1 MAADE
6 EDLSKGSDIN
16 ADVLFDVHDQTVVES
31 LLKLFKQIEYIKNEL
46 ENTIDC
52 VGDMI
57 VLVDGGGLVRRCN
70 RTFKNFIGKQYDAI
84 IGNEWEELFFGEKR
98 GIDLSIGQRNEVFHP
113 GSGRWFVVTSYAFDG
128 GKNYGPA
135 GRAVTI
141 YDSTELKK
149 ITGELE
155 RKNRELEKGYMD
167 LKSAHSQIIQQEK
180 MASIGQ
186 LAAGV
191 AHEINN
197 PIGFI
202 LSNLGTLDKYLSRI
216 IEFMD
221 FQTGVIESFGAGSLT
236 GIQEKK
242 RQLKLDIIVPDTRA
256 LIKESTEGADR
267 VKSIV
272 RDLKSFSRV
281 DDEGIAR
288 ADINAGLESTINIV
302 WNEIKYKATLKKE
315 YGDVPLTKCNLG
327 QLNQVFLNLLVN
339 AAHSIEKKGEIGV
352 KTWHEN
358 GSVCVSISDTG
369 CGIAAENLGRIF
381 EPFFTTK
388 EAGSGT
394 GLGLSIAYDIV
405 KKHNG
410 EITVASETGKG
421 TTFTVRVPVVE

>member
-1 MAADE
+1 MAAKQE
-6 EDLSKGSDIN
+6 GLNRGGNVNSEI
-16 ADVLFDVHDQTVVES
+16 LFDVHDKTVVEG
-31 LLKLFKQIEYIKNEL
+31 LLKLFKQIEFIKNEL

-57 VLVDGGGLVRRCN
+57 VLIDGKGLVRRCN
-70 RTFKNFIGKQYDAI
+70 RTFKDFTDRPYDAI
-84 IGNEWEELFFGEKR
+84 IGNDWEELFFGEKR
-98 GIDLSIGQRNEVFHP
+98 GIDLSTGQRNEVFHP
-113 GSGRWFVVTSYAFDG
+113 GNGRWFLVTSYPFDG

-155 RKNRELEKGYMD
+155 RKNRELEKGYLD

-202 LSNLGTLDKYLSRI
+202 LSNLGTLDKYLSRL
-216 IEFMD
+216 IEFID
-221 FQTGVIESFGAGSLT
+221 FQAGVIGAFEAADLRGLD
-236 GIQEKK
+236 EKR
-242 RQLKLDIIVPDTRA
+242 RQLKLDLIIPDTRA
-256 LIKESTEGADR
+256 LIRESAEGAQR
-267 VKSIV
+267 VKNIV

-281 DDEGIAR
+281 DDEGISR

-302 WNEIKYKATLKKE
+302 WNEIKYKATLKKQ
-315 YGDVPLTKCNLG
+315 YGEIPLTKCNLG
-327 QLNQVFLNLLVN
+327 QLNQVFLNVLVN
-339 AAHSIEKKGEIGV
+339 AAHSIEKQGEISV
-352 KTWHEN
+352 KTWQEN
-358 GSVCVSISDTG
+358 GSICVAISDTG
-369 CGIAAENLGRIF
+369 CGIHNDNLGRIF

-388 EAGSGT
+388 EAGKGT

-410 EITVASETGKG
+410 EISVASEIGKG
-421 TTFTVRVPVVE
+421 TTFSVRIPVVE

>member
-1 MAADE
+1 MAANE
-6 EDLSKGSDIN
+6 EGLTGSGNVNSEI
-16 ADVLFDVHDQTVVES
+16 LFDVHDKTVVEG
-31 LLKLFKQIEYIKNEL
+31 LLKLFKQIEFIKNEL

-57 VLVDGGGLVRRCN
+57 VLIDGKGLVRRCN
-70 RTFKNFIGKQYDAI
+70 RTFKDFTGRPYDAI
-84 IGNEWEELFFGEKR
+84 IGKDWEELFFGEKKD
-98 GIDLSIGQRNEVFHP
+98 IDLSTGQRNEVFHP
-113 GSGRWFVVTSYAFDG
+113 LSGRWFVVTSYPFDG

-155 RKNRELEKGYMD
+155 RKNRELEKGYLD
-167 LKSAHSQIIQQEK
+167 LKAAQAQIIQQEK

-202 LSNLGTLDKYLSRI
+202 LSNLGTLDKYLSRL
-216 IEFMD
+216 IEFID
-221 FQTGVIESFGAGSLT
+221 FQAGVIGSFEAADLKGLD
-236 GIQEKK
+236 EKR
-242 RQLKLDIIVPDTRA
+242 RQLKLDLIIPDTRA
-256 LIKESTEGADR
+256 LIRESAEGADR

-272 RDLKSFSRV
+272 RDLKGFSRV
-281 DDEGIAR
+281 DDEGVSR

-302 WNEIKYKATLKKE
+302 WNEIKYKATLKKQ
-315 YGDVPLTKCNLG
+315 YGEIPLTKCNLG
-327 QLNQVFLNLLVN
+327 QLNQVFLNVLVN
-339 AAHSIEKKGEIGV
+339 AAHSIERKGEISV
-352 KTWHEN
+352 KTWQEN
-358 GSVCVSISDTG
+358 GSICVSISDTG
-369 CGIAAENLGRIF
+369 CGIPEDNLGRIF

-388 EAGSGT
+388 EVGKGT

-410 EITVASETGKG
+410 EITVESEIGKG
-421 TTFTVRVPVVE
+421 TTFSVRIPVVE